1 MRNYV
6 TTYDPFFDLFFQPEK
21 RNNHRYLMSTDIID
35 KKDHYEMKVN
45 LPNVK
50 KDDLKVSIDNGYLT
64 IDVVVNNES
73 DEKSEHD
80 YILRERSY
88 GSYQRR
94 YYVGED
100 VEMKDVSGKLENGL
114 LTLEIK
120 KPNEQ
125 EVKKS
130 HYVQI
135 Q

>member
-21 RNNHRYLMSTDIID
+21 RNNHGYLMSTDIID

-73 DEKSEHD
+73 EEKNEHD

-100 VEMKDVSGKLENGL
+100 VEMKDISGKLENGL
-114 LTLEIK
+114 LTLQIK

-125 EVKKS
+125 EIKKS

-135 Q
+135 E